1 MCNPYGKSFNI
12 NVYNFTGFVL
22 IIFKYLLE
30 MVFAVMLAESCGVF
44 GAKCLDGRCIFDFLY
59 WGLVAQNH
67 RGHESYGFLTHAE
80 GFRRH
85 VNVGLVPQ
93 IFGERYSRW
102 RNFLQGSAGIAHV
115 RYGTSGDRG
124 SSSRLKDAQPLIA
137 SHASEKLGFAFNGNI
152 VNVNELRSRLNV
164 SWGFEAG
171 CDAAVFVKHL
181 VKSIGSGLTSG
192 VERCM
197 RDVEGAFSVVGLR
210 PNGEL
215 FAFRDPLGIR
225 PLSIGVSEDG
235 VVNAFSS
242 ETVGLD
248 INGLRFTSDV
258 KPGEIVVFS
267 KDGVERERLVKKD
280 RTAFCAFEYAY
291 FARPDSLLNG
301 KYVYSVREEFGRN
314 LGRRF
319 RDVVEKSDVIL
330 SMPETAEDAAYGLH
344 EETGLKWERVLR
356 RHRYVTQRAF
366 ILEPGERV
374 STIDKKVNI
383 MDGRLEGK
391 KVIVVDDS
399 IVRGDTTRTVV
410 RKLRRAGAEKVF
422 LFITFPRITHP
433 CFYGVDMATFTELIG
448 FRFDEEGIA
457 KQVGADGVFYQP
469 LEDYVR
475 ATGMSVNELC
485 LACVT
490 GKYPTELTQKMADT
504 AKAST
509 DFRDER
515 RIYERDEFTRLGG
528 VT

>member
-1 MCNPYGKSFNI
+1 
-12 NVYNFTGFVL
+12 
-22 IIFKYLLE
+22 
-30 MVFAVMLAESCGVF
+30 MLAESCGVF
-44 GAKCLDGRCIFDFLY
+44 GARCLNGRCVFDLLY

-67 RGHESYGFLTHAE
+67 RGHESYGFLTFSE

-102 RNFLQGSAGIAHV
+102 RGFLQGSVGIAHV
-115 RYGTSGDRG
+115 RYGTSGDR
-124 SSSRLKDAQPLIA
+124 SASSRLNDAQPLIA
-137 SHASEKLGFAFNGNI
+137 SHGGERIGFAFNGNI
-152 VNVNELRSRLNV
+152 VNVNELRSRLKDFGE
-164 SWGFEAG
+164 SETG
-171 CDAAVFVKHL
+171 CDAAVFSKYL
-181 VKSIGSGLTSG
+181 ARSIGKDFMTG
-192 VERCM
+192 VDRCM
-197 RDVEGAFSVVGLR
+197 RDVEGAFSVVGLMS
-210 PNGEL
+210 NGEL

-235 VVNAFSS
+235 MVTAFSS

-248 INGLRFTSDV
+248 INGLKPLSDV
-258 KPGEIVVFS
+258 KPGEAVVLN
-267 KDGVERERLVKKD
+267 KDSVVRERLVKKD
-280 RTAFCAFEYAY
+280 RAAFCAFEYAY
-291 FARPDSLLNG
+291 FARPDSLING
-301 KYVYSVREEFGRN
+301 KYVYGVREEFGRN

-344 EETGLKWERVLR
+344 EETGLKWERILR

-383 MDGRLEGK
+383 MNGK
-391 KVIVVDDS
+391 LKGKRIIVVDDS

-410 RKLRRAGAEKVF
+410 RKLRKAGAEKIY

-433 CFYGVDMATFTELIG
+433 CFYGVDMATFNELIG
-448 FRFDEEGIA
+448 FRFDEEGVS

-469 LEDYVR
+469 LEDYVK

-490 GKYPTELTQKMADT
+490 GEYPTELAKKIAEA
-504 AKAST
+504 AKASI
-509 DFRDER
+509 DVKDGR
-515 RIYERDEFTRLGG
+515 RIYERVELTGEG
-528 VT
+528 SA

>member
-1 MCNPYGKSFNI
+1 
-12 NVYNFTGFVL
+12 
-22 IIFKYLLE
+22 
-30 MVFAVMLAESCGVF
+30 MLKESCGVF
-44 GAKCLDGRCIFDFLY
+44 GAKCFNGKCVFDFLY

-67 RGHESYGFLTHAE
+67 RGHESYGFLTYAG

-102 RNFLQGSAGIAHV
+102 RGFLQGSVGIAHV
-115 RYGTSGDRG
+115 RYGTSGDR
-124 SSSRLKDAQPLIA
+124 SSLSRLNDAQPMISSYA
-137 SHASEKLGFAFNGNI
+137 GEKIGFAFNGNI
-152 VNVNELRSRLNV
+152 VNVNELRSRLKA
-164 SWGFEAG
+164 SGDSGAG
-171 CDAAVFVKHL
+171 CDAAVLSKILAISV
-181 VKSIGSGLTSG
+181 GDGLMSG
-192 VERCM
+192 VEHCM
-197 RDVEGAFSVVGLR
+197 RNVEGAFSAVCLR
-210 PNGEL
+210 SNGEL

-225 PLSIGVSEDG
+225 PLSIGESEDG
-235 VVNAFSS
+235 TVKAFSS

-258 KPGEIVVFS
+258 EPGEIVVFN
-267 KDGVERERLVKKD
+267 KDGVVRERLVKKD

-291 FARPDSLLNG
+291 FARPDSMLNG
-301 KYVYSVREEFGRN
+301 KYVYSVREDFGRN

-344 EETGLKWERVLR
+344 EETGLKWERILR

-366 ILEPGERV
+366 ILEPSERV

-383 MDGRLEGK
+383 MNGRLKGK

-410 RKLRRAGAEKVF
+410 RKLRRAGAEKVY

-433 CFYGVDMATFTELIG
+433 CFYGVDMATFSELIG
-448 FRFDEEGIA
+448 FRFDEEGVA

-469 LEDYVR
+469 LEDYVK
-475 ATGMSVNELC
+475 ATGMGFNELC

-490 GKYPTELTQKMADT
+490 GEYPTELAQKMAEA
-504 AKAST
+504 AKASK
-509 DFRDER
+509 DVKDER
-515 RIYERDEFTRLGG
+515 RIYERTELTGREWSA
-528 VT
+528 

>member
-1 MCNPYGKSFNI
+1 
-12 NVYNFTGFVL
+12 
-22 IIFKYLLE
+22 
-30 MVFAVMLAESCGVF
+30 MLAESCGVF
-44 GAKCLDGRCIFDFLY
+44 GAKCLDGRCVFDLLY

-67 RGHESYGFLTHAE
+67 RGHESYGFLTCAE

-102 RNFLQGSAGIAHV
+102 RNFLQGSTGIAHV

-124 SSSRLKDAQPLIA
+124 SSSRLNDAQPLIS
-137 SHASEKLGFAFNGNI
+137 SHGREKIGFAFNGNI
-152 VNVNELRSRLNV
+152 VNVNELRSRLKA
-164 SWGFEAG
+164 SEGFEAG
-171 CDAAVFVKHL
+171 CDAAVLSKIL
-181 VKSIGSGLTSG
+181 VTSIDGGLTSG

-235 VVNAFSS
+235 AVNAFSS

-248 INGLRFTSDV
+248 INGLRFMDDV

-267 KDGVERERLVKKD
+267 RDGVERERLVKKD
-280 RTAFCAFEYAY
+280 RSAFCAFEYAY

-301 KYVYSVREEFGRN
+301 KYVFSVREEFGRN

-344 EETGLKWERVLR
+344 EETGLKWERILR

-366 ILEPGERV
+366 ILEPSERV

-383 MDGRLEGK
+383 MNGRLKGK

-410 RKLRRAGAEKVF
+410 RKLRRAGAEKVY

-448 FRFDEEGIA
+448 FRFDEEGVA
-457 KQVGADGVFYQP
+457 KHVGADGVFYQP

-475 ATGMSVNELC
+475 ATGMRFNELC

-490 GKYPTELTQKMADT
+490 GEYPTELAQKMADA

-509 DFRDER
+509 DMDER
-515 RIYERDEFTRLGG
+515 RIYERAELTRLGG
-528 VT
+528 ST